1 MLPRNLALVC
11 RFADGRGIM
20 GMAYN
25 RIERAVAKSAPH
37 SRRVAVR
44 IAVRIAVRVADRFQ
58 L

>member
-1 MLPRNLALVC
+1 
-11 RFADGRGIM
+11 M